1 MEIEMPPTALSEPA
15 TIVGS
20 CLNCTTP
27 ANLLATLAV
36 ILIGAGLAVHFERR
50 KLIPGRAGRAVQ

>member
-1 MEIEMPPTALSEPA
+1 MPPTALSEPVA
-15 TIVGS
+15 IVGS

-36 ILIGAGLAVHFERR
+36 ILIGVGLAVRFERR
-50 KLIPGRAGRAVQ
+50 KLTAGRTERAVQ

>member
-1 MEIEMPPTALSEPA
+1 MPPIALSEPA

-36 ILIGAGLAVHFERR
+36 ILIGVGLAVRFERR
-50 KLIPGRAGRAVQ
+50 KLTAGRTERAVQ